1 MEREE
6 PWDRPEPSP
15 RYEGVHQRHHGM
27 PPPRQEMR
35 ELPMQPA
42 CWTYWHWL
50 MFVAYTA
57 MVRVTVTAAAC
68 DVPLLLQL
76 IGMAVQYQR
85 VGILVLLMAIVPTLV
100 VFVVFW

>member
-1 MEREE
+1 
-6 PWDRPEPSP
+6 
-15 RYEGVHQRHHGM
+15 
-27 PPPRQEMR
+27 
-35 ELPMQPA
+35 
-42 CWTYWHWL
+42 